1 MEEKTIQVTLA
12 PYKGV
17 QVSKREVTVT
27 EQEILSEMNR
37 ARGYASRT
45 EDKPDGSAEMGDQ
58 VVIDFIGYI
67 DDEPFEG
74 GDGTDYPIVLG
85 SNTFIPGFEEQLVGA
100 KAGDT
105 VDVRV
110 PFPENYHAKEYAG
123 RDAVFRVTVKSLRS
137 TIVPEMTDEVVSR
150 ISPCSTVEEF
160 RSYVE
165 DQIRSHKADQFQQE
179 KENEVLEHIVERS
192 EITVPEELVL
202 ERAEILKNNLIAQ
215 LRSSGNT
222 LEAYLDYNNL
232 TPEMFDAHSKNDA
245 LNMLKGQAVLA
256 EIARAE
262 SFGYS
267 PEELMQELFTMARSY
282 RMTVDEL
289 REKIGEKGVEMVGN
303 DILHRQALDFIT
315 NHSIEV

>member
-17 QVSKREVTVT
+17 QVQKREVTVT

-37 ARGYASRT
+37 ARSYASRT

-100 KAGDT
+100 KAGDC

-123 RDAVFRVTVKSLRS
+123 RDAVFKVTVKSLRA
-137 TIVPEMTDEVVSR
+137 TIVPELTDEVVSR
-150 ISPCSTVEEF
+150 ISPCKTVEEF
-160 RSYVE
+160 RTYVE
-165 DQIRSHKADQFQQE
+165 EQIRSHRSDQFLQE
-179 KENEVLEHIVERS
+179 KENEVLEQIVEKS
-192 EITVPEELVL
+192 EIEVPEELVQ
-202 ERAEILKNNLIAQ
+202 ERADILKNNLFAQ
-215 LRSSGNT
+215 LRNSGNT
-222 LEAYLDYNNL
+222 LEAYLDYHNL
-232 TPEMFDAHSKNDA
+232 TQEMFDACARNDA
-245 LNMLKGQAVLA
+245 MNMLKGQAVLA
-256 EIARAE
+256 EIAKAE
-262 SFGYS
+262 SFGYT
-267 PEELMQELFTMARSY
+267 PEELMQELFTMARNY
-282 RMTVDEL
+282 QMTVDEL

-303 DILHRQALDFIT
+303 DILHKRALDFIT
-315 NHSIEV
+315 QQSVEV

>member
-17 QVSKREVTVT
+17 QVQKREVTVT

-37 ARGYASRT
+37 ARSYASRT

-100 KAGDT
+100 KAGDC
-105 VDVRV
+105 VDVHV

-123 RDAVFRVTVKSLRS
+123 RDAVFKVTVKSLRA
-137 TIVPEMTDEVVSR
+137 TIVPELTDEVVSR
-150 ISPCSTVEEF
+150 ISPCKTVEEF
-160 RSYVE
+160 RTYVE
-165 DQIRSHKADQFQQE
+165 EQIRSHRSDQFLQE
-179 KENEVLEHIVERS
+179 KENEVLEQIVEKS
-192 EITVPEELVL
+192 EIEVPEELVQ
-202 ERAEILKNNLIAQ
+202 ERADILKNNLFAQ
-215 LRSSGNT
+215 LRNSGNT
-222 LEAYLDYNNL
+222 LEAYLDYHNL
-232 TPEMFDAHSKNDA
+232 TQEMFDACARNDA

-256 EIARAE
+256 EIAKAE
-262 SFGYS
+262 SFDYTQ
-267 PEELMQELFTMARSY
+267 EELMQELFTMARNY
-282 RMTVDEL
+282 QMTVDEL

-303 DILHRQALDFIT
+303 DILHKRALDFIT
-315 NHSIEV
+315 QQSVEV